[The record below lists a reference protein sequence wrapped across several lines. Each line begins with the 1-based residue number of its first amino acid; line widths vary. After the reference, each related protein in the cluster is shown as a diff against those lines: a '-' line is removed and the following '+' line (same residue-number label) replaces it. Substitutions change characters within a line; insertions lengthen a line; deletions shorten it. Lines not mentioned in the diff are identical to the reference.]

1 VGILDLT
8 RGEMGTNGTPEV
20 RAAEA
25 AEAAR
30 ILGLT
35 GRWNAALPDGGIR
48 SLDPEQEGRAVTW
61 LRRLRPAILLTH
73 FPQDRL
79 PDHVQASLLSE
90 RAWYLAGL
98 TQYRA
103 EGNPFRPS
111 GRFYF
116 ASRVGFAP
124 SFVVDV
130 SEVWEMK
137 RRAILAHK
145 SQVILDGSGA
155 RPTQLNQPD
164 FFDRIEARMRHYGG
178 MIGVRYGEPFV
189 SDGPIGVRSLDSIL
203 DSPRPV
209 PGGFTG

>member
-1 VGILDLT
+1 
-8 RGEMGTNGTPEV
+8 MGTNGTPEV

-30 ILGLT
+30 VLGLV

-48 SLDPEQEGRAVTW
+48 SLDPEQERLVVAAI
-61 LRRLRPAILLTH
+61 RRLRPAILLTH
-73 FPQDRL
+73 FPKDRH

-98 TQYRA
+98 TRYEA
-103 EGNPFRPS
+103 DGNPFRPS

-116 ASRVGFAP
+116 ASRVGFTP

-130 SEVWEMK
+130 SEVWEIK
-137 RRAILAHK
+137 RRAMLAHK
-145 SQVILDGSGA
+145 SQVVQEGGRS

-189 SDGPIGVRSLDSIL
+189 SDGPIGVRSLDSIFG
-203 DSPRPV
+203 SPRPV
-209 PGGFTG
+209 PGAFTG